1 MLPTPSLCGAG
12 LVRKRGHD
20 NMTRWQR
27 MDESR
32 RRRVIGFYRAL
43 FVSGLLLA
51 MIGIVV
57 AVVGLLLALVAGT
70 WWVLW
75 IGLGVFAL
83 GLLTWFVGSVG
94 TFGIAQAQ
102 VDEAARH
109 FLADRDEQ
117 ETR

>member
-1 MLPTPSLCGAG
+1 MA
-12 LVRKRGHD
+12 
-20 NMTRWQR
+20 RWQR
-27 MDESR
+27 MDEGR
-32 RRRVIGFYRAL
+32 RRRVIGLYRGL

-51 MIGIVV
+51 MFGIVV
-57 AVVGLLLALVAGT
+57 ALVGLLLALVAGT

-75 IGLGVFAL
+75 IGLGVFAV

-102 VDEAARH
+102 VEEAAKR
-109 FLADRDEQ
+109 FLTDRDEQ